1 MKGTRTTSQS
11 TIALLLLVAAFVWA
25 ACGDSATS
33 SASSTTVQTDAM
45 TVSQDTLLTP
55 VVGTFS
61 LAEERYTTEGTTVGD
76 IRQIRDEDWVLRY
89 EMSDPRVSG
98 ERDTIINVDQRADG
112 SAEVWGNAVLR
123 NEQGTWECSKWT
135 MTIAKGG
142 LEHYGWSVYEG
153 TGAYAGLT
161 FYEQVHFVEIP
172 GASEPPKEGVAV
184 TGWIQA
190 SE

>member
-1 MKGTRTTSQS
+1 VKGTRTTRQL
-11 TIALLLLVAAFVWA
+11 TIALLLLVVALVCA

-33 SASSTTVQTDAM
+33 SASSTAVQPDAM
-45 TVSQDTLLTP
+45 TVSQETVLTP

-61 LAEERYTTEGTTVGD
+61 LAEERYTTGGTVVGD
-76 IRQIRDEDWVLRY
+76 IRQIRAEDWVLRY

-112 SAEVWGNAVLR
+112 SAEVWGTAVLR

-135 MTIAKGG
+135 VTIAKGG
-142 LEHYGWSVYEG
+142 LEHYGWLVYAG

-161 FYEQVHFVEIP
+161 FYEQVHFVEAP
-172 GASEPPKEGVAV
+172 GISRPPEEGVAV

-190 SE
+190 SQ